1 MFDGLTPETLAAR
14 ERELTVRFDALC
26 RTGLNLDLTRGKPGP
41 DQVALSDQLD
51 LTLGGDY
58 RLKDGTD
65 ARNYGGLTGIPEAR
79 RLGAEMLGVDP
90 ELVIAGGNSSLQL
103 MYQYVLHAWL
113 HGPLGPGTAWRD
125 EPGPLRFL
133 CVVPGY
139 DRHFTISQ
147 TLGFELVSVPIGEDG
162 PDMDM
167 IEALVADDPGIKGIW
182 CVPKYSNPT
191 GCVYS
196 DAAVDRL
203 AQLARTAGPNFR
215 ILWDNAYAVH
225 DFDDDPPVLA
235 NLMERAQEAGTD
247 DSVVLFTS
255 TSKITRPGAGISFVA
270 MSSSNLAPFTATLG
284 AQTIGP
290 DKVNQLRHVRYLQN
304 LDGIRAL
311 MRRHA
316 AIVRPKFD
324 LVLKHL
330 DEGLRADGIG
340 TWSRPRGGYF
350 LSYDGPPGTAATAVA
365 LARQAGVKLTPA
377 GATFPYGRDP
387 DDTNI
392 RLAPTYPSLDALDR
406 AMPVFVTAVAL
417 AAAREQLRAGVA
429 PASL

>member
-1 MFDGLTPETLAAR
+1 MFDGLTPEALAAR
-14 ERELTVRFDALC
+14 ERELTARFETLC
-26 RTGLNLDLTRGKPGP
+26 RAGLNLDLTRGKPGL
-41 DQVALSDQLD
+41 DQVALSDPVD
-51 LTLGGDY
+51 AALGGDY
-58 RLKDGTD
+58 RSENGADV
-65 ARNYGGLTGIPEAR
+65 RNYGGLTGIPEAR
-79 RLGAEMLGVDP
+79 RLGAEMLEVDP
-90 ELVIAGGNSSLQL
+90 ALVIAGGNASLQL

-139 DRHFTISQ
+139 DRHFTITQS
-147 TLGFELVSVPIGEDG
+147 LGFELVSVPIREDG

-167 IEALVADDPGIKGIW
+167 VEALVTDDPAIKGIW

-196 DAAVDRL
+196 DATVDRL
-203 AQLARTAGPNFR
+203 AHLARRAGPNFR

-225 DFDDDPPVLA
+225 DLDDHPPVLA
-235 NLMERAQEAGTD
+235 NLMAHARDAGTQ
-247 DSVVLFTS
+247 DSVVMFTS
-255 TSKITRPGAGISFVA
+255 TSKITRAGAGISFIA
-270 MSSSNLAPFTATLG
+270 MSPGNLAPFTATLG

-290 DKVNQLRHVRYLQN
+290 DKVNQLRHVRYLKN

-324 LVLKHL
+324 RVLQHL
-330 DEGLRADGIG
+330 DDGLEADGVG

-350 LSYDGPPGTAATAVA
+350 LSYDGPPGTAAAAVE

-392 RLAPTYPSLDALDR
+392 RIAPTYPSLDQLDR

-417 AAAREQLRAGVA
+417 AAARQQLRSGVA
-429 PASL
+429 RT

>member
-58 RLKDGTD
+58 RLEDGTD

-162 PDMDM
+162 PDMNM
-167 IEALVADDPGIKGIW
+167 VEALVADDPGIKGIW

-429 PASL
+429 PASR